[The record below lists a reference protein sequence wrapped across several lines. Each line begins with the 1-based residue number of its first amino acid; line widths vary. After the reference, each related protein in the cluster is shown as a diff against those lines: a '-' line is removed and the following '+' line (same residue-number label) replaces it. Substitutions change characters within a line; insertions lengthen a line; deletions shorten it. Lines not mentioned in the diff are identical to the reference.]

1 MSSTDYTTPPAAINP
16 ALRSHLLPRD
26 QTSAAAALPP
36 AAHVTPRDQTPAQ
49 ATPRAAAR
57 AADDDTPAPKRPK
70 RQKPEATQPLYLRVP
85 QSMHRNLKLMA
96 FDANTTISEIVVDI
110 LAEHVPQMIV
120 YAKGEKGERPAA

>member
-1 MSSTDYTTPPAAINP
+1 MSSNDYTTPLAATNP
-16 ALRSHLLPRD
+16 GLRPHLQPRD
-26 QTSAAAALPP
+26 QTPAAAALPP
-36 AAHVTPRDQTPAQ
+36 AAQVTPPAQ
-49 ATPRAAAR
+49 VTRAATR
-57 AADDDTPAPKRPK
+57 DGEEQPTKRREPR

>member
-1 MSSTDYTTPPAAINP
+1 MSFPDFTTPPAATNP
-16 ALRSHLLPRD
+16 GLRPTIVPRD
-26 QTSAAAALPP
+26 QTPAAAALPP
-36 AAHVTPRDQTPAQ
+36 AAQVTPPAQ
-49 ATPRAAAR
+49 TTRAATR
-57 AADDDTPAPKRPK
+57 DGEEQPTKRREPR

>member
-1 MSSTDYTTPPAAINP
+1 MSSNDYITPLAATNP
-16 ALRSHLLPRD
+16 GLRPHLQPRD
-26 QTSAAAALPP
+26 QTPAAAALPP
-36 AAHVTPRDQTPAQ
+36 AAQVTPPAQ
-49 ATPRAAAR
+49 VTRAATR
-57 AADDDTPAPKRPK
+57 DGEEQPTKRREPR